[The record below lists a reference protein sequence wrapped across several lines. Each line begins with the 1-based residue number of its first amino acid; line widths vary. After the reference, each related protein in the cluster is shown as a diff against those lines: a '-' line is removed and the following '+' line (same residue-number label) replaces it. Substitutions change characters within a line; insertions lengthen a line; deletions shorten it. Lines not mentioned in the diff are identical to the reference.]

1 MAKKQRLKKRTPGR
15 PVAIGVSVTVTIRI
29 SEDLDQAIDAWAGQ
43 AGIARSEAI
52 RQLIEAG
59 LKRKRGSA

>member
-1 MAKKQRLKKRTPGR
+1 MAKKQRLKKRTAGR
-15 PVAIGVSVTVTIRI
+15 PVTIGVSVTVTIRI

-43 AGIARSEAI
+43 AGIGRSEAI

-59 LKRKRGSA
+59 LKRKR